1 VVTDTSRRFG
11 DLLREYRRA
20 AGLTQEEL
28 AERAGVSPRSIS
40 ELERGGAHVPRRDTI
55 GLLVRAL
62 GLDRPSREALEQLV
76 EHRRKARRLGEPRR
90 DWTRAATSVGLAA
103 SATAQHNLPRSLTS
117 FVGRDREL
125 SELGAL
131 LESAPLLTLVG
142 AGGVGKTR
150 LAHEL
155 ARTRSASYADGTWV
169 VEVSELADAALLPG
183 AVAEAVGLHD
193 LHTRNLTGMLATYL
207 ERKQMLL
214 VLDNCEPLIDACA
227 ELVVH
232 LLRACRGLQVLAT
245 SREPLSIPG
254 EITSVVL
261 PLELPT
267 AARLFV
273 ERAAAANHDLALT
286 DQSEAAVERIC
297 VAVDGIPLALEL
309 AAARVR
315 MLTIHQI
322 AQRLDHDGALL
333 AATSRAGPPQ
343 HRTIRATIDWSH
355 DLLGD
360 QEQKL
365 LRRLSIFAGGWSLEM
380 AEHVCS
386 GAGISSA
393 DVLDLLAQLVEK
405 SMVLVD
411 RHDAV
416 GRYRLLEPIRQY
428 ALDRLEASGEG
439 VAYRAR
445 HAAAMLALARSGPE
459 HAQGPDEIRSLD
471 RVAAEHANVRLA
483 LRWTV
488 SHQRTEDALRT
499 TTALFR
505 FWERRGHFQEGCDW
519 LEQALALPDVD
530 KVPVRVGIGALN
542 ALAFLYWRGGE
553 ADRATPV
560 AEQALAASRADGHT
574 RGTAQAL
581 LNLGMAA
588 YLQHDYET
596 AIACLDESVQL
607 AREAEAMPLLS
618 VALTF
623 LGRALFW
630 VRGASDPRVVS
641 VLEDSLAL
649 AESIHSRYAA
659 GHALAT
665 LGDVTWAQGDEHR
678 AVALWRRALGVVCEL
693 EDRRG
698 IAGCLERLGLVL
710 ARRGQVTDAAWL
722 LGAADAQ
729 HAALGMLRRDD
740 SEVDHAHFVGASEQ
754 HLVRAQAEAAWAAG
768 QAASLDASIARALE
782 LL

>member
-1 VVTDTSRRFG
+1 VVTDASRKFG

-20 AGLTQEEL
+20 SGLTQEEL

-55 GLLVRAL
+55 GLLAQAL
-62 GLDRPSREALEQLV
+62 DLDGPSREAFEQLV
-76 EHRRKARRLGEPRR
+76 ERRRRARPPGEPRH
-90 DWTRAATSVGLAA
+90 DPTRAPAGVG
-103 SATAQHNLPRSLTS
+103 SANDVAGQHNVPRSLTS

-125 SELGAL
+125 GELSAL

-155 ARTRSASYADGTWV
+155 VRTRAGSYADGSWV
-169 VEVSELADAALLPG
+169 VEVSELADSELLPG
-183 AVAEAVGLHD
+183 AAAEAVGLHD
-193 LHTRNLTGMLATYL
+193 QHTRNVTGMLATYL
-207 ERKQMLL
+207 ERKHVLL
-214 VLDNCEPLIDACA
+214 LLDNCEHLIDACA
-227 ELVVH
+227 ELVAH
-232 LLRACRGLQVLAT
+232 LLRACPGLQVLAT

-254 EITSVVL
+254 EVTFVVQ

-273 ERAAAANHDLALT
+273 ERATAANHDLAMT
-286 DQSEAAVERIC
+286 DQSEAAVTRIC
-297 VAVDGIPLALEL
+297 LAVDGIPLALEL

-315 MLTIHQI
+315 MLTVHQI

-333 AATSRAGPPQ
+333 SATSRTGPPQ

-380 AEHVCS
+380 AEDVC
-386 GAGISSA
+386 GGDGILSA

-411 RHDAV
+411 RRDGV

-439 VAYRAR
+439 TPLRAR
-445 HAAAMLALARSGPE
+445 HAAAMLTLAQSGPE
-459 HAQGPDEIRSLD
+459 HAQGPDEIRALD

-483 LRWTV
+483 LRWTL
-488 SHQRTEDALRT
+488 SNQRTDDALRT
-499 TTALFR
+499 MTALFR
-505 FWERRGHFQEGCDW
+505 FWERRGHFQEGCAW
-519 LEQALALPDVD
+519 LEQALELPDVD
-530 KVPVRVGIGALN
+530 QVPVRVHIGALN

-560 AEQALAASRADGHT
+560 AEHALAASRADGHT

-588 YLQHDYET
+588 YLQHDYPT
-596 AIACLDESVQL
+596 AIACLDESVPL
-607 AREAEAMPLLS
+607 ARKAEAMPLLS

-630 VRGASDPRVVS
+630 VRGADDPRVVS

-649 AESIHSRYAA
+649 AESIHSRYAL

-665 LGDVTWAQGDEHR
+665 LGDVTWAQDHEQR

-710 ARRGQVTDAAWL
+710 ARREQVADAAWL

-729 HAALGMLRRDD
+729 HAALGILRRDD
-740 SEVDHAHFVGASEQ
+740 DVIDHAHFVAASEQ
-754 HLVRAQAEAAWAAG
+754 QRVRGMQQAAWEAG

-782 LL
+782 LT